1 VASRDFLSVRVAPA
15 GTPVTGEI
23 CRRLGEKHPKSRE
36 PILDDL
42 PNLKPESAVPLVE
55 RDGYWLTPIEVPFY
69 DALRET
75 GLFFAVQPRIQWTDR
90 QYRLDFLVFY
100 DGGAV
105 AVELDGHEWHKSRA
119 QRIQRRKKGRQKTRP
134 HRCRS
139 RASRWPAGG
148 SARWTVTSDH
158 RLAVSATRFSASSAP
173 YMSNDQDPPDW
184 ISSIRG

>member
-1 VASRDFLSVRVAPA
+1 MARPWHSRDFLSVRVAPA

-36 PILDDL
+36 PILDDV

-105 AVELDGHEWHKSRA
+105 AIELDGHEWHKSRA
-119 QRIQRRKKGRQKTRP
+119 K
-134 HRCRS
+134 RS
-139 RASRWPAGG
+139 HDAWR
-148 SARWTVTSDH
+148 
-158 RLAVSATRFSASSAP
+158 
-173 YMSNDQDPPDW
+173 
-184 ISSIRG
+184 